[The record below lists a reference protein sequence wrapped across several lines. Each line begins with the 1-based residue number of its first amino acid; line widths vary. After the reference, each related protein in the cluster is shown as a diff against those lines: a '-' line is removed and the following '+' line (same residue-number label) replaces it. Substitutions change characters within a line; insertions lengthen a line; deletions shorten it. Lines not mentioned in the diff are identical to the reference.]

1 MGAADLARIALRNV
15 LRQKQRSLLT
25 AMMMA
30 GGFVLCSISLGTSY
44 GTYSHIID
52 TFTRNF
58 TGHIQIHGRGY
69 LEGPSLYNTISDGE
83 ALGARLAGLPEVQA
97 WTTRVYSP
105 VLVFLGQKTAAAR
118 LVGVHPLREGRTS
131 RLKEKVKRG
140 RFVAQEPT
148 REVVI
153 GEGLAAVLQAEIGDE
168 IALIAQGADGSFA
181 NDLFEV
187 VGLVGDAAGADART
201 GCYVHIRAAQD
212 FLALDRRLH
221 EMAVVLEDHARA
233 EEAAQRLAAVLDDQT
248 LEVAPWQVVERGFHQ
263 AMQADVKGMWV
274 SFLIIMIIVAVG
286 VLNTVL
292 MAILERTRELGVL
305 RALGTRPR
313 QIFQLVVLE
322 TAFLAG
328 MSIAA
333 GAVISLACNY
343 LISIYGIPMPTAVDY
358 GGMQFSRIRSS
369 IAPGTLW
376 IPAAV
381 TLGTAVGVSVFPGLR
396 AARIAPVEALRRP

>member
-1 MGAADLARIALRNV
+1 MGAAVIVRIALRNV
-15 LRQKQRSLLT
+15 LRQKQRSALT
-25 AMMMA
+25 ALMMA

-44 GTYSHIID
+44 GTYSRLID

-58 TGHIQIHGRGY
+58 TGHVQIHKKGY
-69 LEGPSLYNTISDGE
+69 LEGPSLYNTLRDGE
-83 ALGARLAGLPEVQA
+83 ALGARIAALPAVES
-97 WTTRVYSP
+97 WTPRVYSP
-105 VLVFLGQKTAAAR
+105 VLVFLGQKTAGAR

-131 RLKEKVKRG
+131 RLKEKVREG
-140 RFVAQEPT
+140 RFVAAEPA

-153 GEGLAAVLQAEIGDE
+153 GEGLAQILRAQPGDE

-187 VGLVGDAAGADART
+187 VGLMGEGAGADART

-221 EMAVVLEDHARA
+221 EIAVVLEDQAQAR
-233 EEAAQRLAAVLDDQT
+233 EAAARLAAALDDRT
-248 LEVAPWQVVERGFHQ
+248 LEVAPWQVVERGFYQ

-274 SFLIIMIIVAVG
+274 SFLIIMLIVAVG

-305 RALGTRPR
+305 RALGTRPLK
-313 QIFQLVVLE
+313 IFQLVVLE
-322 TAFLAG
+322 TAFLAVL
-328 MSIAA
+328 SVAA
-333 GAVISLACNY
+333 GAVLSLACNY
-343 LISIYGIPMPTAVDY
+343 LLSIYGIPMPAPVDY
-358 GGMQFSRIRSS
+358 GGMEFSRIWSS
-369 IAPGTLW
+369 ISPGTLW

-381 TLGTAVGVSVFPGLR
+381 TLGTAVGVSALPALR

>member
-1 MGAADLARIALRNV
+1 M
-15 LRQKQRSLLT
+15 
-25 AMMMA
+25 
-30 GGFVLCSISLGTSY
+30 
-44 GTYSHIID
+44 
-52 TFTRNF
+52 
-58 TGHIQIHGRGY
+58 
-69 LEGPSLYNTISDGE
+69 
-83 ALGARLAGLPEVQA
+83 
-97 WTTRVYSP
+97 
-105 VLVFLGQKTAAAR
+105 
-118 LVGVHPLREGRTS
+118 GVHPLREGRTS

-140 RFVAQEPT
+140 RFVAQEPS
-148 REVVI
+148 REAVI

-263 AMQADVKGMWV
+263 AMQADVKAMWV

>member
-1 MGAADLARIALRNV
+1 MGPAVFVRIALRNV
-15 LRQKQRSLLT
+15 LRQKQRSFLT

-44 GTYSHIID
+44 GTYSHLID

-58 TGHIQIHGRGY
+58 TGHIQIHGKGY

-83 ALGARLAGLPEVQA
+83 ALGARVSALPGVQE
-97 WTTRVYSP
+97 WTPRVYSP
-105 VLVFLGQKTAAAR
+105 VLVFLGQKTSGAR

-131 RLKEKVKRG
+131 RLKEKVLQG
-140 RFVAQEPT
+140 RFLAEEPS
-148 REVVI
+148 REAVI
-153 GEGLAAVLQAEIGDE
+153 GEGLAEVLQAKIGDE
-168 IALIAQGADGSFA
+168 IALIGQGADGSFA

-187 VGLVGDAAGADART
+187 VGLVGEAAGADART
-201 GCYVHIRAAQD
+201 GCYVHIRAAQE
-212 FLALDRRLH
+212 FLALEGRMH

-233 EEAAQRLAAVLDDQT
+233 EATARRLAASLDDRT
-248 LEVAPWQVVERGFHQ
+248 LEVAPWQVVERGFYQ

-274 SFLIIMIIVAVG
+274 SFLVIMLIVAVG

-313 QIFQLVVLE
+313 QIFLLVVLE
-322 TAFLAG
+322 TGFLAVL
-328 MSIAA
+328 SIAA
-333 GAVISLACNY
+333 GALLSLACNY
-343 LISIYGIPMPTAVDY
+343 LISIYGIPMPTPVDY

-369 IAPGTLW
+369 IAPGTFW

-396 AARIAPVEALRRP
+396 AARMAPVAALRKH